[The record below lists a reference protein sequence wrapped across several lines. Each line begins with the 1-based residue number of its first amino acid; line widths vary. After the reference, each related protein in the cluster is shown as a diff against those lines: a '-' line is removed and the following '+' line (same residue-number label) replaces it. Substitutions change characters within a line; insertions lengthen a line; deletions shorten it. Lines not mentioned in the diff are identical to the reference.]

1 MKLGRSV
8 KIALSAALV
17 LVMVFAV
24 VGCSQSKPQES
35 KQENKTVRFSIG
47 TAGTAGALYPMGV
60 KMAEVITKKVP
71 GFAATGEATAASVE
85 NLRNLHE
92 GKMGWGI
99 AATEIADM
107 AYNGKGY
114 FETRKMSDIRAL
126 FSTIYQYLQ
135 VFTKADSPINSIKDF
150 KGKTIGVGPAGSGGE
165 MAARMV
171 LEYYGL
177 TYKDIK
183 PQFIPETEAV
193 QALKDGK
200 IDAFIAT
207 HPLKSAALVDL
218 TTSTAVKMISI
229 AEDDFYKKHAY
240 YTKHQIPAGTYKSID
255 KPVTV
260 PRSRIVMFTS
270 TNAKFSEDD
279 IYRMVKAIWENEEW
293 KDAHASVKRDCNLK
307 TALDEIT
314 VPLHPGA
321 VKYFKEKGLQIPA
334 RLLPP
339 Q

>member
-1 MKLGRSV
+1 MKMGRYT
-8 KIALSAALV
+8 KIALAITLAFAL
-17 LVMVFAV
+17 LLSLA
-24 VGCSQSKPQES
+24 GCSQTKPQA
-35 KQENKTVRFSIG
+35 KKLVRFSIG

-60 KMAEVITKKVP
+60 KMADVISKKVP

-85 NLRNLHE
+85 NLRNLHD
-92 GKMGWGI
+92 GKLGWGI

-107 AYNGKGY
+107 AYYGKGY
-114 FETRKMSDIRAL
+114 FKTRQMSDIRAL

-135 VFTKADSPINSIKDF
+135 IFTKADSPITSIKDF

-171 LEYYGL
+171 LEYYGIS
-177 TYKDIK
+177 YKDIK

-229 AEDDFYKKHAY
+229 ADDDFYKKHAF
-240 YTKHQIPAGTYKSID
+240 YTKHEIKPGTYKGINQV
-255 KPVTV
+255 VTV

-270 TNAKFSEDD
+270 TKANFSEDD
-279 IYRMVKAIWENEEW
+279 IYNMVKAIWENGEW
-293 KDAHASVKRDCNLK
+293 KEAHAAVKRDCNLK

-321 VKYFKEKGLQIPA
+321 VKYFKEKGMKIPN
-334 RLLPP
+334 RLMPP
-339 Q
+339 K

>member
-1 MKLGRSV
+1 MKISRAV
-8 KIALSAALV
+8 KITVSITLALL
-17 LVMVFAV
+17 MVFSMA
-24 VGCSQSKPQES
+24 GCSKSNSKPQET
-35 KQENKTVRFSIG
+35 KIVRFSIG
-47 TAGTAGALYPMGV
+47 TAGTAGSLYPMGV
-60 KMAEVITKKVP
+60 KMADVITKKVP

-85 NLRNLHE
+85 NLRNLHD
-92 GKMGWGI
+92 GKLGWGI
-99 AATEIADM
+99 SATEIADM
-107 AYNGKGY
+107 AYNGKGF
-114 FETRKMSDIRAL
+114 FEKNKMSDIRAL
-126 FSTIYQYLQ
+126 FSTIYQYVQ
-135 VFTKADSPINSIKDF
+135 IFTKADSPIKSVKDF

-165 MAARMV
+165 LAARMV
-171 LEYYGL
+171 LEYYGI
-177 TYKDIK
+177 TYDDIK

-200 IDAFIAT
+200 IDGFIAT

-229 AEDDFYKKHAY
+229 AEDDFYQKHPF
-240 YTKHQIPAGTYKSID
+240 YTKYEIQAETYKGINQV
-255 KPVTV
+255 VTV

-279 IYRMVKAIWENEEW
+279 IYRLVKAIWENEEW
-293 KDAHASVKRDCNLK
+293 KDAHASVKRDCRLE

-321 VKYFKEKGLQIPA
+321 VKYYKEKGMEIPKE
-334 RLLPP
+334 LLPP